1 MPHPSAQ
8 QQWPQADH
16 GRMPRRLLGMDRAGG
31 VLHQKVNKRPH
42 SLAGGL
48 ESTVA
53 GERQTPHG
61 GSDRLDRKSAVSR
74 AWRDYE
80 VEDILVKQ
88 PDALGLGPNPSRD
101 QPALAIA
108 AGGDLVQ
115 ACTACRSRGGWSSR
129 QASADD
135 WGTSWAC
142 QWPPS
147 MLVDCESAVS
157 RAWRD
162 NEDIRQTTRRRVGIW
177 GSGRIPDRRAF
188 RTPGRVV
195 PSHPL

>member
-8 QQWPQADH
+8 QQWPQVDH
-16 GRMPRRLLGMDRAGG
+16 GRIPRRLLGMDRAGG

-80 VEDILVKQ
+80 VEDI
-88 PDALGLGPNPSRD
+88 
-101 QPALAIA
+101 
-108 AGGDLVQ
+108 
-115 ACTACRSRGGWSSR
+115 
-129 QASADD
+129 
-135 WGTSWAC
+135 
-142 QWPPS
+142 
-147 MLVDCESAVS
+147 
-157 RAWRD
+157 
-162 NEDIRQTTRRRVGIW
+162 RQTTRRLALAQTLAATNRRWPSQRAGI
-177 GSGRIPDRRAF
+177 SYRPARLADLAAVC
-188 RTPGRVV
+188 PAVK
-195 PSHPL
+195 HPLMIGARPGHALGHCNRIGHFAKFSLGGITRIFVKQN